1 MYFSVTAEPNPRGG
15 TWDTYL
21 LSNFDSQGFKNGK
34 KIGAETWTDLL
45 MTEGMIT
52 FINSGEVGVK
62 VGYSTLT
69 RKGCN

>member
-1 MYFSVTAEPNPRGG
+1 
-15 TWDTYL
+15 
-21 LSNFDSQGFKNGK
+21 
-34 KIGAETWTDLL
+34 